1 MQTYLIRVLDPHFIH
16 CSRKQCLDTQKH
28 THTHT
33 TQEGKGKEG
42 RTKKQRC
49 RQNRDGTLPLETS
62 GRVVYTPV
70 VRTHFGWEHVDD
82 PFGIQIR
89 IQFGRRRHIGNTH
102 IIGTLDP
109 WSSLEAKKK
118 TKKVSE

>member
-1 MQTYLIRVLDPHFIH
+1 MPSEQGWH
-16 CSRKQCLDTQKH
+16 
-28 THTHT
+28 HT
-33 TQEGKGKEG
+33 TG
-42 RTKKQRC
+42 
-49 RQNRDGTLPLETS
+49 TS

-102 IIGTLDP
+102 VIGTLDP

-118 TKKVSE
+118 QEIE